1 LGKILNI
8 ETSTR
13 VCSVALAIDGKLTAI
28 QEANTENSH
37 ARQITVFAEQLMYQA
52 KMTFQDL
59 DAIAVSKGPGSYTGL
74 RIGVSTAKGF
84 CYSLDKPLISVG
96 TLRSLANGMILKF
109 KAEGKN
115 PDNFLFC
122 PMIDA
127 RRMEVFSAVYDA
139 LLNEVREIR
148 AEIIDE
154 NAFADFFK
162 QDKTLVFM
170 GDGAEKCKT
179 ILQKASPKALFREE
193 FLASAAYMAPL
204 AEDKFRSGKFEDT
217 AYFEPFYLKDF
228 IAGIPRVKGLR
239 D

>member
-1 LGKILNI
+1 MGKILNI

-13 VCSVALAIDGKLTAI
+13 VCSVALAFDGEVAVM
-28 QEANTENSH
+28 QESVVENSH
-37 ARQITVFAEQLMYQA
+37 ARHITVFAEEVIYRA
-52 KMTFQDL
+52 GITFKEL

-96 TLRSLANGMILKF
+96 TLRSLANGMIAKF
-109 KAEGKN
+109 KNEGKN
-115 PDNFLFC
+115 PDDYLFC

-127 RRMEVFSAVYDA
+127 RRMEVYSAVYDSS
-139 LLNEVREIR
+139 LNEVRKIE
-148 AEIIDE
+148 AEVIDE
-154 NAFADFFK
+154 KSFGDLFEK
-162 QDKTLVFM
+162 GKRLVFM
-170 GDGAEKCKT
+170 GDGAQKCKD
-179 ILQKASPKALFREE
+179 ILSEASGNAVFPQE

-204 AEDKFRSGKFEDT
+204 AEKKLQQNDFEDT

>member
-8 ETSTR
+8 ETSTQ
-13 VCSVALAIDGKLTAI
+13 VCSVALSVDGKTTALL
-28 QEANTENSH
+28 ETNTESSH
-37 ARQITVFAEQLMYQA
+37 ARQITVFAEQLMFKA
-52 KMTFQDL
+52 GLNFQDL

-96 TLRSLANGMILKF
+96 TLQSLAAGMIQQLT
-109 KAEGKN
+109 AEGGN
-115 PDNFLFC
+115 PENFLFC

-127 RRMEVFSAVYDA
+127 RRMEVYTALYDNK
-139 LLNEVREIR
+139 LHEVRKIK

-154 NAFADFFK
+154 NSFADFFK
-162 QDKTLVFM
+162 QDKPLIFV
-170 GDGAEKCKT
+170 GYGAAKCKET
-179 ILQKASPKALFREE
+179 LMKVSPNAIFREE
-193 FLASAAYMAPL
+193 FLASATYMAPL
-204 AEDKFRSGKFEDT
+204 AEEKFKAGEFEDT

-228 IAGIPRVKGLR
+228 VAGIPRVKGLR

>member
-13 VCSVALAIDGKLTAI
+13 ICSVALAVDGKVTAI
-28 QEANTENSH
+28 QESAIENSH
-37 ARQITVFAEQLMYQA
+37 ARQITVFAEQIMFQTG
-52 KMTFQDL
+52 MNFQDL
-59 DAIAVSKGPGSYTGL
+59 DAVAVSKGPGSYTGL

-96 TLRSLANGMILKF
+96 TLRSLANGMIQKF
-109 KAEGKN
+109 KAEGKQ
-115 PDNFLFC
+115 PEDFLFC

-127 RRMEVFSAVYDA
+127 RRMEVYSAVYDSH
-139 LLNEVREIR
+139 LREVREIK
-148 AEIIDE
+148 AEVIDE
-154 NAFADFFK
+154 NSFAGFFQQNK
-162 QDKTLVFM
+162 SLVFL
-170 GDGAEKCKT
+170 GDGAEKCRDV
-179 ILQKASPKALFREE
+179 LSKASENAVFLEE

-204 AEDKFRSGKFEDT
+204 AEEKFRNGDFEDT

-239 D
+239 G